1 MNIRIRKR
9 TKKFI
14 FKINPNKESV
24 RDYMFRDKAI
34 ETISSKDL
42 QKLQIERLQKTV
54 ERVQSVPFYREKC
67 KELGI
72 TPDDIQTYDDVKKL
86 PFTTKKDLQGGY
98 PFGFVAVSMH
108 DVVRIHTTSGT
119 TGKPTVVTYTAEDLE
134 NWSELIARN
143 LTMIGLTSD
152 DIFQN
157 MVNYGMFTGGLGF
170 HYGAEKAKIV
180 TIPAATGNTH
190 RQIEMLHDFGVTAI
204 HCTPSYAMRIVEVSE
219 EMGISLPHL
228 KYGVFGAEP
237 WSETLRVE
245 LEKRLEIEAFD
256 SYGMSELFGP
266 GVAFECKE
274 HNGLHIWH
282 DAYYVEIID
291 PKTGENLPPGVR
303 GELVVTPLLK
313 HAMPLLRYRT
323 GDITMLMPEPCPCGR
338 GMRIARLT
346 GRSDD
351 MLIIRGINVFPS
363 QIEHVVMQIPGVGDQ
378 FMVTIERVNHLDE
391 MTISV
396 EITDEVFNG
405 ELDQLT
411 QLRSRLVDAL
421 KERLELRTTIHL
433 VERGSL
439 PRFDGKA
446 KRVIDLREGI

>member
-1 MNIRIRKR
+1 
-9 TKKFI
+9 
-14 FKINPNKESV
+14 
-24 RDYMFRDKAI
+24 MFWNEAI
-34 ETISSKDL
+34 ETISLENLK
-42 QKLQIERLQKTV
+42 KLQIERLRETAL
-54 ERVQSVPFYREKC
+54 RVQSVPFYREKF

-86 PFTTKKDLQGGY
+86 PFTTKKDLQQWY
-98 PFGFVAVSMH
+98 PFGFVAVPMQ

-119 TGKPTVVTYTAEDLE
+119 TGKPTVVTYTAQDLD

-143 LTMIGLTSD
+143 LTMVGLTSD
-152 DIFQN
+152 DTFQN

-170 HYGAEKAKIV
+170 HYGAEKIGAV
-180 TIPAATGNTH
+180 AIPAGTGNTE
-190 RQIEMLHDFGVTAI
+190 RQIEMLSDFGVTAI
-204 HCTPSYAMRIVEVSE
+204 HCTPSYAMRIAEVSE
-219 EMGISLPHL
+219 EMGATLDCL

-237 WSETLRVE
+237 WSEALRSE
-245 LEKRLEIEAFD
+245 LQKRLGVEAFD

-282 DAYYVEIID
+282 DAFYVEIID
-291 PKTGENLPPGVR
+291 PETGENLPPGCH
-303 GELVVTPLLK
+303 GELVVTSLMK
-313 HAMPLLRYRT
+313 EAMPVLRYRT

-338 GMRIARLT
+338 GMKITRVT

-363 QIEHVVMQIPGVGDQ
+363 QIEHIIMQIPGVGDQ
-378 FMVTIERVNHLDE
+378 FMVTIDRVNHLDE
-391 MTISV
+391 MTIDV

-405 ELDQLT
+405 ELDQLK
-411 QLRSRLVDAL
+411 QLQSRLAHAL
-421 KERLELRTTIHL
+421 KERLELRTTIRL

-439 PRFDGKA
+439 PRFEGKA
-446 KRVIDLREGI
+446 KRVIDLRKGI

>member
-1 MNIRIRKR
+1 MRIRKR
-9 TKKFI
+9 IDSFI

-24 RDYMFRDKAI
+24 SDYMFRDKAI
-34 ETISSKDL
+34 ETISSEDL

-54 ERVQSVPFYREKC
+54 ERVQSVPFYRERC
-67 KELGI
+67 KKRGI
-72 TPDDIQTYDDVKKL
+72 TPDGIQTYDDVKKI
-86 PFTTKKDLQGGY
+86 PFTTKKDLQEGY
-98 PFGFVAVSMH
+98 PFGFVAVPMNE
-108 DVVRIHTTSGT
+108 VVRIHTTSGT
-119 TGKPTVVTYTAEDLE
+119 TGKPTVVTYTVEDLE

-152 DIFQN
+152 DTFQN
-157 MVNYGMFTGGLGF
+157 MVNYGLFTGGLGF
-170 HYGAEKAKIV
+170 HYGAEKIGAV
-180 TIPAATGNTH
+180 TIPAGTGNTH
-190 RQIEMLHDFGVTAI
+190 RQIEMLADFGVTTI

-219 EMGISLPHL
+219 EMEVSLPNL
-228 KYGVFGAEP
+228 KYGIFGAEP
-237 WSETLRVE
+237 WSETLRTE
-245 LEKRLEIEAFD
+245 LETRLKVEAFD
-256 SYGMSELFGP
+256 SYGLSELFGP

-291 PKTGENLPPGVR
+291 PNTGENLPPGVM
-303 GELVVTPLLK
+303 GELVVTTLAK

-378 FMVTIERVNHLDE
+378 FMITIERVNHLDE

-396 EITDEVFNG
+396 EISDEVFTG

-411 QLRSRLVDAL
+411 KLQSQLVDAL
-421 KERLELRTTIHL
+421 KERLELRTTIQL

-439 PRFDGKA
+439 PRFEGKA
-446 KRVIDLREGI
+446 KRVIDLRDGI